1 MKTNCDFCGI
11 EVVYNHEYVSM
22 EIRTPSRIGIRKY
35 CICEKCQVKHSDN
48 DHQKWLKILSKI
60 NIDGK

>member
-1 MKTNCDFCGI
+1 MKNECNFCKNKI
-11 EVVYNHEYVSM
+11 ELNPEVITV

-35 CICEKCQVKHSDN
+35 YICEKCQEKYADN

-60 NIDGK
+60 NIK